1 MTSPS
6 NRKEIFAKKNIELV
20 EDQTRQQEQLLSAGQ
35 RNTTNKSTKNEGS
48 NFLVTNDNEY
58 QYIVLPLTYCSR

>member
-35 RNTTNKSTKNEGS
+35 RNTTNKSTKK
-48 NFLVTNDNEY
+48 
-58 QYIVLPLTYCSR
+58 RR